1 MQQCS
6 NTVSTHETRPSILY
20 RRYLSPKSNLD
31 VTHRRGSITEPEQTG
46 PGQTSLLTQLCFVLS
61 SLQVIKLQAKWIG
74 QVLFRIASMKG
85 DLAPTQDAFKAFIPR
100 SVTKH
105 VIKTEV
111 LSFPLARA
119 MQCLQDL
126 CHMDDMADLRA
137 CVDTIGDVLSNSEFV
152 ECYKP
157 LARLTTMT
165 QFKKLMLAAHSQLS
179 AWEMDR
185 QVGDQVED
193 VKATLM
199 ALRTS
204 LSQVKSDKVQ
214 LQDILRILKD
224 AVGGKSKASQL
235 PQTEKSC
242 HFAFSRESMTA
253 IDEDRIPFH
262 VNFSE

>member
-1 MQQCS
+1 
-6 NTVSTHETRPSILY
+6 
-20 RRYLSPKSNLD
+20 
-31 VTHRRGSITEPEQTG
+31 
-46 PGQTSLLTQLCFVLS
+46 
-61 SLQVIKLQAKWIG
+61 
-74 QVLFRIASMKG
+74 
-85 DLAPTQDAFKAFIPR
+85 
-100 SVTKH
+100 
-105 VIKTEV
+105 
-111 LSFPLARA
+111 

-137 CVDTIGDVLSNSEFV
+137 CVDTIGDVLSNSEFID
-152 ECYKP
+152 CYKP
-157 LARLTTMT
+157 LARMTTMT

-185 QVGDQVED
+185 QVGDQVDD

-242 HFAFSRESMTA
+242 HFALSQESMTA

-262 VNFSE
+262 VNFSQLFCLTCPGLDLIPHQIRVITMQPLQMPHITLCFARKSFQLWRNSWWICL